1 MKHKILITGIT
12 GQDGVFLTEQLLST
26 KNNIIFGT
34 SREKVNDEFYSKL
47 RYLDKNLDLDRLK
60 ILNSN
65 LLNHNE
71 VKDLLK
77 TISPDFIYNMSGPSS
92 VYESLIDPKVEDT
105 IYRIFKNIING
116 CIESDIFPNFF
127 QSSSSEMFGLN
138 KNQLLDEAEE
148 FIPNSPYAKA
158 KLKIHEEMFNLR
170 NFHDWNMS
178 SGIMFNHESEFRG
191 DNYLFMKIVNYV
203 INIKKNTRPLTLG
216 SLSLKR
222 DWSYAKD
229 IMEGAVIINE
239 SEISDNY
246 VLGSGNSYSIKQ
258 ILEIVFDLF
267 NYKWENFVEINNT
280 LLRNSD
286 PMSRIANI
294 HKVESEH
301 DWSPKTS
308 VEIILN
314 RMVEY
319 KLSLRN

>member
-1 MKHKILITGIT
+1 M
-12 GQDGVFLTEQLLST
+12 
-26 KNNIIFGT
+26 
-34 SREKVNDEFYSKL
+34 NDEFYSKL
-47 RYLDKNLDLDRLK
+47 RYLDKNLDLDRIT

-158 KLKIHEEMFNLR
+158 KLKIHEEMFDLR

-178 SGIMFNHESEFRG
+178 SGIMFNHESEFRA
-191 DNYLFMKIVNYV
+191 NQYLIMKI
-203 INIKKNTRPLTLG
+203 I
-216 SLSLKR
+216 
-222 DWSYAKD
+222 
-229 IMEGAVIINE
+229 
-239 SEISDNY
+239 
-246 VLGSGNSYSIKQ
+246 
-258 ILEIVFDLF
+258 
-267 NYKWENFVEINNT
+267 NFVIYNFFFNF
-280 LLRNSD
+280 
-286 PMSRIANI
+286 IF
-294 HKVESEH
+294 
-301 DWSPKTS
+301 
-308 VEIILN
+308 
-314 RMVEY
+314 
-319 KLSLRN
+319 